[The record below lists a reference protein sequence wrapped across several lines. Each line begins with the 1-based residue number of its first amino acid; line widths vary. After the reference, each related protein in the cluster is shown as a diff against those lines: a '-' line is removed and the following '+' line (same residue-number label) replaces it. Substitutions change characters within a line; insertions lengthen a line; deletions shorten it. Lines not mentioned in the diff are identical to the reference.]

1 MSLFDS
7 VKKAVS
13 TREAAEHYGVR
24 VGRNGMCRCPFHSDH
39 DPSMKVDKRFH
50 CFGCHA
56 DGDVVDFA
64 ARLFDL
70 SPRNA
75 ALKIASDFGIA
86 VVDEPE
92 KSPKPKTPITVSDA
106 ERFHHQVSYCYHELA
121 AYRNQLVQWK
131 EEFAPQTPDDDLHPC
146 FLEAIRHLDEVEYQL
161 DVLLSGAEQE
171 KQEVVRVYLQ
181 DQKTKQEGNM
191 DPINKTPVYYE
202 TAAYA
207 RENGELELFR
217 LSHRTNIA
225 CKNDIQ
231 DAISRHFDGM
241 HLDKETAK
249 EVLDQYGAER
259 VSIVLAATV
268 QYKSWDG
275 RFSSSNKDWAFSV
288 HLPEGQSASGLDRRS
303 DYIVDSH
310 PAVLDGFIWQARRE
324 IRERQ
329 NPTVKK
335 DAIQEAAPAAK
346 AAKRK
351 THDIER

>member
-1 MSLFDS
+1 MS
-7 VKKAVS
+7 V
-13 TREAAEHYGVR
+13 AAMQRFFYPFEGIDAPIDW
-24 VGRNGMCRCPFHSDH
+24 MCCTT
-39 DPSMKVDKRFH
+39 
-50 CFGCHA
+50 
-56 DGDVVDFA
+56 
-64 ARLFDL
+64 ARIQK
-70 SPRNA
+70 N
-75 ALKIASDFGIA
+75 
-86 VVDEPE
+86 
-92 KSPKPKTPITVSDA
+92 
-106 ERFHHQVSYCYHELA
+106 
-121 AYRNQLVQWK
+121 
-131 EEFAPQTPDDDLHPC
+131 
-146 FLEAIRHLDEVEYQL
+146 
-161 DVLLSGAEQE
+161 
-171 KQEVVRVYLQ
+171 KQE
-181 DQKTKQEGNM
+181 EPMEPN
-191 DPINKTPVYYE
+191 NKIPVYYE

-231 DAISRHFDGM
+231 AAISRHFDGM
-241 HLDKETAK
+241 RLDKETAK

-288 HLPEGQSASGLDRRS
+288 HLPEGQSASGFDRRS

-329 NPTVKK
+329 NPSLEK
-335 DAIQEAAPAAK
+335 EALQKAPSAAAK

-351 THDIER
+351 THEMER

>member
-1 MSLFDS
+1 M
-7 VKKAVS
+7 
-13 TREAAEHYGVR
+13 E
-24 VGRNGMCRCPFHSDH
+24 
-39 DPSMKVDKRFH
+39 
-50 CFGCHA
+50 
-56 DGDVVDFA
+56 
-64 ARLFDL
+64 
-70 SPRNA
+70 
-75 ALKIASDFGIA
+75 
-86 VVDEPE
+86 
-92 KSPKPKTPITVSDA
+92 
-106 ERFHHQVSYCYHELA
+106 
-121 AYRNQLVQWK
+121 
-131 EEFAPQTPDDDLHPC
+131 
-146 FLEAIRHLDEVEYQL
+146 
-161 DVLLSGAEQE
+161 
-171 KQEVVRVYLQ
+171 
-181 DQKTKQEGNM
+181 
-191 DPINKTPVYYE
+191 PINKTPVYYE

-310 PAVLDGFIWQARRE
+310 PAVLDGFIWQTRKG
-324 IRERQ
+324 IRDRQ
-329 NPTVKK
+329 NPSMEKDVLQKAPLTAAVAKQKK
-335 DAIQEAAPAAK
+335 HE
-346 AAKRK
+346 
-351 THDIER
+351 IER